1 MINAIKVLHPFFGVL
16 GPQFGALEIMQLI
29 SKNSGEDQD
38 AFSSISEK
46 WKIDSRSILLAS
58 LAGYQLLGY
67 YENTVMGM
75 WTQLH
80 LLIFLVLPPGIQ

>member
-38 AFSSISEK
+38 AFPPFRK
-46 WKIDSRSILLAS
+46 MKIDSRSILLAS

-75 WTQLH
+75 
-80 LLIFLVLPPGIQ
+80 